1 MSPSLVLHF
10 PAGQGPYYAPR
21 SNSLN
26 TTTTAAV
33 AFTLGAMLSG
43 CAAPIIGAAL
53 AAQGTTAAVALS
65 LGPLDAL
72 RDSTAEDQ
80 CRVLAERGVSV
91 GESLEWG
98 VPASEGTAATF
109 EPAFWRAEFA
119 SEGYPQVE
127 RSRTPVEGALSIGD
141 RSVTFMPPPGGAVS
155 IRIPYELVRTVE
167 VRGDASGTPVSLVI
181 GTCQGRFDIVAF
193 RRQGRPD
200 PVMTSD
206 AATALRARVPSLRAA
221 ARN

>member
-1 MSPSLVLHF
+1 
-10 PAGQGPYYAPR
+10 
-21 SNSLN
+21 
-26 TTTTAAV
+26 
-33 AFTLGAMLSG
+33 MLSG

-91 GESLEWG
+91 SESLEWAT
-98 VPASEGTAATF
+98 PANEGQAVMF
-109 EPAFWRAEFA
+109 EPAFWRPEFA
-119 SEGYPQVE
+119 HEGYPQVE
-127 RSRTPVEGALSIGD
+127 RSRTPVEGALAIGD

-155 IRIPYELVRTVE
+155 VRIPYELVRNVE
-167 VRGDASGTPVSLVI
+167 VRGDPAGTPVSLVV
-181 GTCQGRFDIVAF
+181 GSCQGRFDIVTF

-200 PVMTSD
+200 PVMTAD
-206 AATALRARVPSLRAA
+206 AAAALRSRIPALRTGAK
-221 ARN
+221 